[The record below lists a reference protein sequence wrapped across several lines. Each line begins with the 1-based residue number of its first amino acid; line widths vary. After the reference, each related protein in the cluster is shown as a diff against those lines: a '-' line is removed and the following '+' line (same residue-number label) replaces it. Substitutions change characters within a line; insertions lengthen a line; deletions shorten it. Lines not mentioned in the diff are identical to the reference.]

1 MLKSFELTLQDLVL
15 LYESVMHGLG
25 LCDLSIELLALEFEL
40 NSSCVSVSL
49 IVVQL
54 SFKHLD
60 LSHKLFDLL
69 IHLLI
74 LIC

>member
-1 MLKSFELTLQDLVL
+1 MQDLVL

-25 LCDLSIELLALEFEL
+25 LHDLSIELLALEFEL

-49 IVVQL
+49 IVMQL

-60 LSHKLFDLL
+60 LSHQLFDLL